1 MKLSRTEGIFLNYFT
16 MRFLKNIKMYYSK
29 TYFENED
36 QRAFQ
41 KNTTSLSFYYCP
53 SSKNYSGGLLPFYLL
68 DNSIFD
74 HAEQLDTD
82 AIYELMKKAYK
93 NDQVG
98 FVKIF
103 SSYFLFLFI

>member
-1 MKLSRTEGIFLNYFT
+1 
-16 MRFLKNIKMYYSK
+16 MYYSK
-29 TYFENED
+29 TYFEND
-36 QRAFQ
+36 GQRAFQ
-41 KNTTSLSFYYCP
+41 KNTPFLSFYYCP
-53 SSKNYSGGLLPFYLL
+53 SSKNHLGGLLPFYLL

-74 HAEQLDTD
+74 RAEQLDTD

-103 SSYFLFLFI
+103 SSYLYNDYSFKNVNQRVNINNYKRGQN